1 MTPIPKI
8 SRPANSAL
16 AHAGILTLE
25 DLSRLNEKE
34 FLALHG
40 VGPKSLPVIRE
51 ALAAAGLAFRQP

>member
-1 MTPIPKI
+1 MTPLPKI

-16 AHAGILTLE
+16 AHAGIETLE
-25 DLSRLNEKE
+25 DLAKLTEKE

-51 ALAAAGLAFRQP
+51 AFRQAGLAFRQP